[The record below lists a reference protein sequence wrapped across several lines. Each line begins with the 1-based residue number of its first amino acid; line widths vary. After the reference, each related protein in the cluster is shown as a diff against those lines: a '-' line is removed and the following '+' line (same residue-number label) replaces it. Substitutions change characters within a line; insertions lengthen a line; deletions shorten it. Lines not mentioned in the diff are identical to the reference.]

1 MSKKINPYKLI
12 TMGFALSILL
22 GGFLLWL
29 PISLQKEVELSL
41 IDSFFI
47 TISSICVTGLST
59 VDVANTFNLFGV
71 IVIATLIQ
79 IGGLGIICAAL
90 SIILLAGQKI
100 GIKERIL
107 IKESL
112 NMNTLKGIVKLV
124 LSIFKITF
132 IIELIGA
139 IICFIGFLKYY
150 DFGKSIVISIFHSIS
165 SFNNAG
171 FDLIGNYQNLMPFK
185 EDILINITT
194 CLLIILGGLGFFV
207 IGDVIQKKSFKKL
220 TLHSKIVLTTTF
232 YLIIL
237 GTLLIWITQDIP
249 LLGAL
254 FASVSTR
261 TAGFNT
267 YDYSTFSK
275 VGMLIMM
282 VLMFIGASPSST
294 GGGIKTTTLY
304 ILIKGTFAT
313 CENKKC
319 HGFRRHISTDSIN
332 KAFIVLL
339 LGIVV
344 VLGSTFSLCILEP
357 NFDFIDL
364 LYESISAFATVGLSN
379 GITPDLSDLSKITIM
394 ITMFIGRVGALTLL
408 SSWTKKGKTNV
419 EYPQENILIG

>member
-194 CLLIILGGLGFFV
+194 CLLIILGGLGIFV